1 MLIVWKSYFLD
12 VEEGAEELSFNK
24 KYIKQKLDHGLTRIW
39 MDVQQ
44 KVKLFVLG
52 TDLAHFKLEEFI
64 RVLDIIHRLIS
75 FYLFFYS

>member
-1 MLIVWKSYFLD
+1 MVKTMITPAILSLFSNIDS
-12 VEEGAEELSFNK
+12 EESEQLSFNK
-24 KYIKQKLDHGLTRIW
+24 KYIKQKLDHRLTRIW

-64 RVLDIIHRLIS
+64 RVLDIIHR
-75 FYLFFYS
+75 